1 MGLYAIAAIPKGEV
15 PPTEENISNA
25 NQDEDDVDRGGDN
38 LETKSDSTRGG
49 IVSLGTGMFPPPN
62 T

>member
-25 NQDEDDVDRGGDN
+25 NQDEDDVDRGGDD
-38 LETKSDSTRGG
+38 LKTKSDSTLGG